1 MTRPEKVLLPDA
13 TRLRRPLELT
23 SYHPSHPTTGNHSSL
38 RKLFVMVIVYTT
50 KTCFPCKLTVNRLI
64 DLGIAHE
71 TRDVSTD
78 PTALEFVK
86 SLGYSAAPVVVA
98 PDGSHWQGLDPDKIK
113 ALAK

>member
-1 MTRPEKVLLPDA
+1 
-13 TRLRRPLELT
+13 
-23 SYHPSHPTTGNHSSL
+23 
-38 RKLFVMVIVYTT
+38 MVTVYTSP
-50 KTCFPCKLTVNRLI
+50 TCFPCKLTVKRLI

-78 PTALEFVK
+78 PAALEFVK

-98 PDGSHWQGLDPDKIK
+98 PDGTHWQGLVPDKID